1 MVGPKAV
8 KREDLFLIKEIWGL
22 WRSRMRA
29 QSYLFEESESFFGNS
44 QSRLYFVQFLKGL
57 VKRKISTCKN
67 FTYLFRNVS

>member
-44 QSRLYFVQFLKGL
+44 QSRLYFVQFLKGI
-57 VKRKISTCKN
+57 VAKN
-67 FTYLFRNVS
+67 LDM